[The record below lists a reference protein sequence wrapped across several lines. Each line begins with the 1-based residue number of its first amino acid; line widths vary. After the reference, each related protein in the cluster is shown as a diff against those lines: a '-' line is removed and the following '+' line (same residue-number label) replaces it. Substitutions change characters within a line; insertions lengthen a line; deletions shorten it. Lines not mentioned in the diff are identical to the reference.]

1 MASEIDGIL
10 QQTDVE
16 LRIAAGEAISVRLFK
31 LETSFKLME
40 KIMYEIM
47 RDYDGVDEFAG
58 FDNHDII
65 VESLIDLAAGV
76 AVGGGSVKDTAKKVN
91 SEA

>member
-1 MASEIDGIL
+1 
-10 QQTDVE
+10 
-16 LRIAAGEAISVRLFK
+16 
-31 LETSFKLME
+31 
-40 KIMYEIM
+40 MYEIM

-76 AVGGGSVKDTAKKVN
+76 AVGGGSV
-91 SEA
+91 SI

>member
-1 MASEIDGIL
+1 
-10 QQTDVE
+10 
-16 LRIAAGEAISVRLFK
+16 
-31 LETSFKLME
+31 
-40 KIMYEIM
+40 MYEIM

-91 SEA
+91 SEAYFFSLN